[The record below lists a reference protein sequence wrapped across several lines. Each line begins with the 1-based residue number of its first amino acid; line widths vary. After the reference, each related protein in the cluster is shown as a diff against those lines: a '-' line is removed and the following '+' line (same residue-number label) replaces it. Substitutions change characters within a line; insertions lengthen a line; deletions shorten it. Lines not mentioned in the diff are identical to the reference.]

1 MYVDKYYKE
10 ENTSSLIFSIY
21 KCSVVDSARKLK
33 NMNNSGSFT
42 KLRPLSLLRQL
53 SNCFDSTCLQA
64 LSNSACWSI
73 YLEQGKITYA
83 THSVEPF
90 DRLERH
96 LRRLSHQIPLLTSEV
111 RVQVRLIFEPDSHNQ
126 LLEYDSN
133 SRSHPPEY
141 QAISWLVSQ
150 QHLHSTQAVV
160 LIQELVKEVIE
171 SFLLIK
177 EGIYELTEPL
187 ERMPRICRLDVEKI
201 LERCQGRLQN
211 WQAFVPQISSPYQRP
226 YLLINSKIEEKDL
239 PKLQPDLI
247 NWMKGFSLCHL
258 ATILNQDEIQLA
270 RNLYPYILNGA
281 IILHEPDPP
290 YDKLPKLFEEQTLLS
305 KLIPEIENTTKELNS
320 TINSYPVIA
329 EENISPVSLLPQI
342 SLPPQE
348 NFQEPTLSNNINPA
362 SQKVTDATV
371 TAQKVHKIVS
381 VDDSPTI
388 LKEISRFLENENFSV
403 VTINDPVKAVLSIIR
418 HKPDLILLDLNMLGI
433 DGYELCR
440 IIRNNSIFQKT
451 PIIFVTGNKG
461 IVDKVKA
468 KLVGASGYLT
478 KPFTRAELLKIVFIH
493 LT

>member
-1 MYVDKYYKE
+1 
-10 ENTSSLIFSIY
+10 
-21 KCSVVDSARKLK
+21 
-33 NMNNSGSFT
+33 MNNSGAFT
-42 KLRPLSLLRQL
+42 QLRPLSLLRQL
-53 SNCFDSTCLQA
+53 SNCSDSTCLQA
-64 LSNSACWSI
+64 LSNSVSWSI

-96 LRRLSHQIPLLTSEV
+96 LRRLSHQIPLLSSEV
-111 RVQVRLIFEPDSHNQ
+111 RVQVRLMFEPDVHSQ
-126 LLEYDSN
+126 LIEDDSN
-133 SRSHPPEY
+133 SRNYPPEY

-150 QHLHSTQAVV
+150 QHLHSTQAAV
-160 LIQELVKEVIE
+160 LVQELVKEVIE

-177 EGIYELTEPL
+177 EGSYELAEPL
-187 ERMPRICRLDVEKI
+187 SRMTKICRLDIEKI
-201 LERCQGRLQN
+201 LDRCQLRLQN

-226 YLLINSKIEEKDL
+226 YLLINSKLENQDL
-239 PKLQPDLI
+239 PKLQPDLTT
-247 NWMKGFSLCHL
+247 WMKGFSLCHL
-258 ATILNQDEIQLA
+258 AAILNQDEIQLA
-270 RNLYPYILNGA
+270 RNLYPYILQGA

-290 YDKLPKLFEEQTLLS
+290 YDRLPKIFEERSLFS
-305 KLIPEIENTTKELNS
+305 KLISGLVDTKQELSNTV
-320 TINSYPVIA
+320 NSYPNIP
-329 EENISPVSLLPQI
+329 EEKIVPVQRLPQI
-342 SLPPQE
+342 STPPKE
-348 NFQEPTLSNNINPA
+348 NFQEPTISNNINPA
-362 SQKVTDATV
+362 SQRVTAATV
-371 TAQKVHKIVS
+371 TAKKVHKIVS

-388 LKEISRFLENENFSV
+388 LKEISYFLENENFSV

-478 KPFTRAELLKIVFIH
+478 KPFTRAELLKIVFMH
-493 LT
+493 LA

>member
-1 MYVDKYYKE
+1 
-10 ENTSSLIFSIY
+10 
-21 KCSVVDSARKLK
+21 
-33 NMNNSGSFT
+33 MNNSGAFT

-53 SNCFDSTCLQA
+53 SNCSDSTCLQA
-64 LSNSACWSI
+64 LSNSVSWLI

-90 DRLERH
+90 DRLERN

-111 RVQVRLIFEPDSHNQ
+111 RVQLRLMFESDSHSQ
-126 LLEYDSN
+126 LIEHDSN

-141 QAISWLVSQ
+141 QAISWLISQ
-150 QHLHSTQAVV
+150 QHLHSTQAAA

-177 EGIYELTEPL
+177 EGTYELTEPL
-187 ERMPRICRLDVEKI
+187 NRMPKICRLDVEKI
-201 LERCQGRLQN
+201 LERCQVRLQN
-211 WQAFVPQISSPYQRP
+211 WQAFVPKISSPYQRP
-226 YLLINSKIEEKDL
+226 YLLINSKLEQKDF
-239 PKLQPDLI
+239 PNLQPNLT

-258 ATILNQDEIQLA
+258 AAILNQDEIQLV
-270 RNLYPYILNGA
+270 RNLYPYIVKGE

-290 YDKLPKLFEEQTLLS
+290 YDKLPKIFEERYLRRATPTLFS
-305 KLIPEIENTTKELNS
+305 KLITLVDTKEKLS
-320 TINSYPVIA
+320 SSVKSYPDIS
-329 EENISPVSLLPQI
+329 EENIAPVQRLLQI
-342 SLPPQE
+342 SAPPKE
-348 NFQEPTLSNNINPA
+348 NFQRPTISNNINPA
-362 SQKVTDATV
+362 YQRVTAATV
-371 TAQKVHKIVS
+371 TAEKVHKIVS

-388 LKEISRFLENENFSV
+388 LKEISYFLEKENFSV

-418 HKPDLILLDLNMLGI
+418 HKPDLILLDLNMIGI

-451 PIIFVTGNKG
+451 PIIFVTGSKG

-468 KLVGASGYLT
+468 KIVGASGYLT
-478 KPFTRAELLKIVFIH
+478 KPFTRAELLKIIFMH